1 VNYEL
6 KSTNESDI
14 PRLIDYE
21 LKTILEY
28 ADNLSENETNEINDY
43 VKNNVKDKLLKY
55 KIICNDNNKI
65 GCVLIT
71 DNNDGISLDEIY
83 LEENYRNKGIGTDI
97 IKKLIS
103 ENDIVYLWVYKLNT
117 KAISLYKKLGFEIIE
132 ETESRYY
139 MKYSR

>member
-1 VNYEL
+1 VSYEL
-6 KSTNESDI
+6 KKANESDI
-14 PRLIDYE
+14 SKLIDYE

-28 ADNLSENETNEINDY
+28 ADKLSENETSQINDY
-43 VKNNVKDKLLKY
+43 VKNQVTTKLEKY
-55 KIICNDNNKI
+55 KIICSDNNKI

-71 DNNDGISLDEIY
+71 DNDNGISLDEIY
-83 LEENYRNKGIGTDI
+83 LEAKYRNKGIGTDI

-103 ENDIVYLWVYKLNT
+103 NNDIVYLWVYKLNT